1 MSQAGKKK
9 QQVKAGTLAVS
20 KQHGTSTKQLKTYHV
35 IQKPIAPY
43 IYLMVISTVQSSSV
57 Y

>member
-1 MSQAGKKK
+1 MSQAGNKK
-9 QQVKAGTLAVS
+9 QQVKTATLAVS

-43 IYLMVISTVQSSSV
+43 IYLMISTVQSPSV

>member
-1 MSQAGKKK
+1 MSQAGNKK
-9 QQVKAGTLAVS
+9 QQVKTATLAVS

-43 IYLMVISTVQSSSV
+43 IYLMISTVQSSSV